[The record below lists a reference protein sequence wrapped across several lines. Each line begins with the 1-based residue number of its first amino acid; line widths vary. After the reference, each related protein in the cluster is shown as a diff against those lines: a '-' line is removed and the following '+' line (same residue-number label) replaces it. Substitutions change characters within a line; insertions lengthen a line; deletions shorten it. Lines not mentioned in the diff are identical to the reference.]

1 MKMKLPDALCLSGN
15 TENGGQTKNPN
26 DFLRGMDAAVLAF
39 LRMIAVFF
47 GIKLKED
54 KNNSDDNGSF
64 IPKSCRKKRK
74 YRIYH
79 MSSKSVSGIPVINS
93 SAEPYFTVL
102 ARQRVFTQ
110 RLFV

>member
-1 MKMKLPDALCLSGN
+1 MKMKIPDAVFASGN
-15 TENGGQTKNPN
+15 TENSGQTKNPN

-64 IPKSCRKKRK
+64 IPKSCRRERK
-74 YRIYH
+74 YCFYTTPAASGFDTTGINF
-79 MSSKSVSGIPVINS
+79 SVGLL
-93 SAEPYFTVL
+93 L
-102 ARQRVFTQ
+102 ADFPRQCAFA
-110 RLFV
+110 

>member
-1 MKMKLPDALCLSGN
+1 MKMKLPDAVYLPGN
-15 TENGGQTKNPN
+15 AENGGQTKNPN

-47 GIKLKED
+47 GIKFKDEPDSAD
-54 KNNSDDNGSF
+54 KDDIF
-64 IPKSCRKKRK
+64 IPKSRRRKRK

-102 ARQRVFTQ
+102 ARQRVCTQ

>member
-47 GIKLKED
+47 GIKFKDD
-54 KNNSDDNGSF
+54 KSNSDDNDIF
-64 IPKSCRKKRK
+64 IPKSRRRKRK
-74 YRIYH
+74 YCFYTTPAA
-79 MSSKSVSGIPVINS
+79 SGFDTTGINF
-93 SAEPYFTVL
+93 SAGLLL
-102 ARQRVFTQ
+102 ADFPRQCAFA
-110 RLFV
+110 